1 MDDTLFS
8 DWEAVVFGPW
18 HRVMAQIEVD
28 LVALMSDW
36 EVALAHV
43 KVVLFTSR
51 YLMGCW
57 ELFTTIWRGGASG
70 LMFR

>member
-8 DWEAVVFGPW
+8 DWEAVGFGPW

-36 EVALAHV
+36 EVALARV

-51 YLMGCW
+51 YLMGC
-57 ELFTTIWRGGASG
+57 
-70 LMFR
+70 